1 MSASGGCQDGPR
13 VVRVGGLSVRVHV
26 EGDGEP
32 LLLLNGFTRPLESW
46 VPLAEELP
54 GRTLVSF
61 DAPGVGGSPAPILPL
76 SIGML
81 ARIAEGVLDAT
92 GLDRADVLGFSHG
105 GAVAQQLAFQTPSR
119 VGHLVLAATTCGVGS
134 VPGSSDS
141 LRSLRASSDSGRWP
155 RPDVLGAF
163 WHALAIATW
172 SSIPFLGAIAAP
184 TLVVCGSRDRVVPP
198 ANSRLLA
205 RRIPGA
211 ALVLLQAGHDLQRV
225 GQADQLA
232 AAVESFL
239 SDQGALLPLAA
250 GG

>member
-1 MSASGGCQDGPR
+1 MI
-13 VVRVGGLSVRVHV
+13 RVGGLSVRVHLQG
-26 EGDGEP
+26 EGEP
-32 LLLLNGFTRPLESW
+32 LLLLNGVTRPLESW
-46 VPLAEELP
+46 LPLAAELP

-61 DAPGVGGSPAPILPL
+61 DAPGVGGSPTPILPL

-81 ARIAEGVLDAT
+81 ARIAEGVLDST
-92 GLDRADVLGFSHG
+92 GLDCADVLGFSHG
-105 GAVAQQLAFQTPSR
+105 GAVAQQLAFQAPTR
-119 VGHLVLAATTCGVGS
+119 VRHLVLAATTCGVGS
-134 VPGSSDS
+134 VPGGSDS
-141 LRSLRASSDSGRWP
+141 LRGFRASSDSGRWP
-155 RPDVLGAF
+155 RPDVLGAY

-172 SSIPFLGAIAAP
+172 SSIPLLGAIAAP

-239 SDQGALLPLAA
+239 SETSAPLPLTT